1 MKKILT
7 GRRTDLS
14 GINIEEISNWLNSD
28 NRIRNIIRCQA
39 IISLNKGNSMQDVC
53 AVLGITRET
62 VRKWKEKLRQGGITN
77 LLTEKKVGKRSRLDI
92 EKQKDLKVIIKQ
104 KPAKYGYSEKKWT
117 GNILKDFLQKNWK
130 IQIGIRSAQLWLKQ
144 LK

>member
-1 MKKILT
+1 
-7 GRRTDLS
+7 
-14 GINIEEISNWLNSD
+14 
-28 NRIRNIIRCQA
+28 
-39 IISLNKGNSMQDVC
+39 MQDVC